1 MIPIQLTLRGI
12 YSYRDEQTI
21 DFTSLSKNHLF
32 GIFGPVGSGKSTILE
47 AMTFALYGE
56 TDHLNSKNDL
66 RNYNMMN
73 LKSDEL
79 FIDFTL
85 AAGRDHSDLYR
96 FTVRAKRN
104 RKSFEGE
111 VKSIVCSSR

>member
-1 MIPIQLTLRGI
+1 MIPIEITLKGI
-12 YSYRDEQTI
+12 YSYQEPQTI
-21 DFTSLSKNHLF
+21 NFNTLSKNHLF

-56 TDHLNSKNDL
+56 SERLNNKDS

-79 FIDFTL
+79 LIDFTF
-85 AAGRDHSDLYR
+85 AAGTDHKDIYR

-104 RKSFEGE
+104 
-111 VKSIVCSSR
+111 